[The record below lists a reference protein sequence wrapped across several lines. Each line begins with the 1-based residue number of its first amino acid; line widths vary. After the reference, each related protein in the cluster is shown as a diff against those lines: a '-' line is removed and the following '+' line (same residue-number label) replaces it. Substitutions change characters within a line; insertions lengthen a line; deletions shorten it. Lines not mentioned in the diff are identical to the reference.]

1 MFGKAHNFMD
11 TSLDIAGG
19 LVAAAL
25 GIGAVGAGIFF
36 SVNTSLGGNGS
47 YGNVSSWDSTSR
59 LVWPYIFVLSVVA
72 LLFMLLYRA
81 REH

>member
-1 MFGKAHNFMD
+1 MFGKAHSFMD

-19 LVAAAL
+19 IVAAAL

-36 SVNTSLGGNGS
+36 SVNTSANGS
-47 YGNVSSWDSTSR
+47 TVAGWDATSK
-59 LVWPYIFVLSVVA
+59 LVWPYIFVLSVVS